1 MHALRFYLTW
11 EQKSDFNIV
20 FFSGG
25 RGGGGV
31 GNIQLAGKLLPFQ
44 SFFHRF
50 WPWKKAC
57 SQVLRFSTPWKTL
70 WKFRGFSHRVFHRY
84 FHRLKTHRVFHRVS
98 HRFWPCEKCPVHRV
112 SMVSHPVKKVWKPCE
127 KTCEIEQFTCFF
139 HSFIHRFFIAF
150 SHVFIQ

>member
-25 RGGGGV
+25 GGGA
-31 GNIQLAGKLLPFQ
+31 GNIQLPGKLHPFQ
-44 SFFHRF
+44 RFFHRF

-70 WKFRGFSHRVFHRY
+70 WKFRGFSHWVFHRY
-84 FHRLKTHRVFHRVS
+84 FHRLKTHRVFHRVW

-112 SMVSHPVKKVWKPCE
+112 SMVSQPVKKVWKPCE
-127 KTCEIEQFTCFF
+127 KTCEVEQFTCFF
-139 HSFIHRFFIAF
+139 T
-150 SHVFIQ
+150 VLGPVYMEWETPV

>member
-20 FFSGG
+20 FFL
-25 RGGGGV
+25 GGGGGGGA
-31 GNIQLAGKLLPFQ
+31 GNIQLPGKLLPFQ

-70 WKFRGFSHRVFHRY
+70 WKFRGFSHRVFHRF
-84 FHRLKTHRVFHRVS
+84 FHRLKTRRVS
-98 HRFWPCEKCPVHRV
+98 HRFWPCEKCPVYRV
-112 SMVSHPVKKVWKPCE
+112 STVSHPVKKVWKPYE
-127 KTCEIEQFTCFF
+127 KPCEIEQFHMFF
-139 HSFIHRFFIAF
+139 HSFIHTFIAF

>member
-1 MHALRFYLTW
+1 MRWGSIWLGNRNQTSTLY
-11 EQKSDFNIV
+11 
-20 FFSGG
+20 FFLGG
-25 RGGGGV
+25 
-31 GNIQLAGKLLPFQ
+31 GNIQLPGKLLPFQ

-139 HSFIHRFFIAF
+139 SSFIHRFFIAF